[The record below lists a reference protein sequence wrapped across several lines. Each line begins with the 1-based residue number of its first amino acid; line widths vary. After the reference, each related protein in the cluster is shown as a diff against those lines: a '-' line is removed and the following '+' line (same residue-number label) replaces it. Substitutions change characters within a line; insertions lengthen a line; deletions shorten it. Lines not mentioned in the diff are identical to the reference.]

1 MRNFLTLILTVCLF
15 LGAAAGAGA
24 VRLKDVASFSGVR
37 SNQLVGYGLVVGL
50 SGTGDKSGMNF
61 TSQSIHNMLERM
73 GVRVDKDDL
82 KVKNVAA
89 VMVTADMPASAKP
102 GSKLDVSVSSI
113 GDAKSLLG
121 GVLVQTPLK
130 GVDGKIYG
138 MAQGPLVVGGYASGG
153 DAASA
158 SKNVP
163 TVASIP
169 DGAIVERKVPF
180 EFNKQKS
187 VTVNLNVRDF
197 STTSQVVG
205 KINASFGEQTAKA
218 TDISTI
224 KIDIPKEFKG
234 NLIPF
239 MAALENMQVSPEN
252 KARVVVDEKTG
263 TVVIGQSVSI
273 SPVAIAHGNLNITVQ
288 EQPQVSQ
295 PAPFSEG
302 ETVVVPRTEMQV
314 TEEERQ
320 LMMVEGATIN
330 ELVEGLNRIGATPRD
345 LISILKAL
353 KASGALHAELEVI

>member
-1 MRNFLTLILTVCLF
+1 MRKIVFVLSVL
-15 LGAAAGAGA
+15 A
-24 VRLKDVASFSGVR
+24 VFVLSGESGQATRLKDVASFSGVR

-50 SGTGDKSGMNF
+50 SGTGDKSGMSF

-89 VMVTADMPASAKP
+89 VMVTAKMPASAKP
-102 GSKLDVSVSSI
+102 GTKIDVSVSSI

-138 MAQGPLVVGGYASGG
+138 LAQGPLVVGGYSTDGE
-153 DAASA
+153 AAS
-158 SKNVP
+158 STKNVP
-163 TVASIP
+163 TVATIP
-169 DGAIVERKVPF
+169 NGAVVERKVSF
-180 EFNKQKS
+180 EYNRQET
-187 VTVNLNVRDF
+187 VTVNMNVQDF

-205 KINASFGEQTAKA
+205 KINSNFGEHTAKA
-218 TDISTI
+218 EDVSTI
-224 KIDIPKEFKG
+224 KIEIPDSFKG
-234 NLIPF
+234 NLVPF

-252 KARVVVDEKTG
+252 RARVVVDEKTG

-273 SPVAIAHGNLNITVQ
+273 SQVAIAHGNLDIVVQ
-288 EQPQVSQ
+288 EEPQVSQ
-295 PAPFSEG
+295 PAPFSDG
-302 ETVVVPRTEMQV
+302 ETVVVPRTDMEV
-314 TEEERQ
+314 VEDEKK
-320 LMMVEGATIN
+320 LMMVDGATIN

-353 KASGALHAELEVI
+353 KAAGALHAELEVI

>member
-1 MRNFLTLILTVCLF
+1 
-15 LGAAAGAGA
+15 
-24 VRLKDVASFSGVR
+24 
-37 SNQLVGYGLVVGL
+37 
-50 SGTGDKSGMNF
+50 MNF

-89 VMVTADMPASAKP
+89 VMVTANMPASAKP

-138 MAQGPLVVGGYASGG
+138 MAQGPLVVGGYSSGG
-153 DAASA
+153 DAATT

-169 DGAIVERKVPF
+169 DGAVVERKVPF
-180 EFNKQKS
+180 EFNRQKS
-187 VTVNLNVRDF
+187 VTVNLHVRDF

-218 TDISTI
+218 EDISTI
-224 KIDIPKEFKG
+224 KIDIPDPFKG

-302 ETVVVPRTEMQV
+302 ETVVVPRTEMQI
-314 TEEERQ
+314 TEDERQ